1 MRNQDFQCMKP
12 SLDSTPRYS
21 ATRATNDSSGLAC
34 WRAGV
39 VKNCVIIANEMKH
52 INCSICPFSVV
63 RLSSF

>member
-39 VKNCVIIANEMKH
+39 VKNYVIIANETKH
-52 INCSICPFSVV
+52 INYSICPFSVV
-63 RLSSF
+63 HLSSV